1 MVKLNI
7 FFQDLNDE
15 TQWRLWQ
22 TVEKELL
29 ARGEVE
35 YKEEDETED
44 EFKRR
49 LHEAV
54 DDYIN
59 RHNQANE
66 FYL

>member
-1 MVKLNI
+1 M
-7 FFQDLNDE
+7 
-15 TQWRLWQ
+15 
-22 TVEKELL
+22 VEKELL
-29 ARGEVE
+29 ARGEVK

-59 RHNQANE
+59 RHNHANE